1 MNTYFL
7 IALFVWIMTILANN
21 ILGLK
26 YSREPNTEMKKTI
39 SFLFALIMFFM
50 WASWGFMAFSDP
62 VKINL
67 LAGIQYFG
75 LAMFVMGVVFFVI
88 AEKTKSGGTDTGPLM
103 TKGIYSKIR
112 HPMYLGQ
119 LLMAVGLPVF
129 AEGLVTLCLSIVWI
143 AQLIFWK
150 LLEEK
155 QLLEKYP
162 EYISYK
168 KRTWF

>member
-7 IALFVWIMTILANN
+7 IALLIWILTIMANN

-26 YSREPNTEMKKTI
+26 YSSAPNTESKRKI
-39 SFLFALIMFFM
+39 SVLFSLIMFFM

-62 VKINL
+62 VKMNIF
-67 LAGIQYFG
+67 AGIKYLG
-75 LAMFVMGVVFFVI
+75 LVMFVIGVVFFVL
-88 AEKTKSGGTDTGPLM
+88 AEKTKSGVSD
-103 TKGIYSKIR
+103 KGSLVTEGVYSRIR

-129 AEGLVTLCLSIVWI
+129 AQGFVTLCLSVVWI

-150 LLEEK
+150 FFEER
-155 QLLEKYP
+155 QLIAKYP
-162 EYISYK
+162 EYQDYK